1 MMNRDIRRKFF
12 ARKIREWRKNP
23 ILFFREALHFE
34 PDDWQIEVA
43 LSLRDN
49 PRTSVKSGQGVGKTA
64 ATAALILWFL
74 VCFPFSKVVATA
86 PTKRQLIDVL
96 WSEIAVWMNKSP
108 LLQAILDPTATY
120 IRMIGAEKV
129 WFAAAVAS
137 SKPENI
143 AGSHADNLLFV
154 VDEASGVDDK
164 IIETINGTLSGKN
177 NKLLLLG
184 NPTKAEGSFYESHTS
199 ARALYSCFT
208 VNAEE
213 SPRTNKENIEA
224 MAQKYGRDSN
234 VYRVRVLGEFPLNE
248 DDVLIPIGL
257 VEQSIM
263 TDWEEPEI
271 PEHIRICADVARFG
285 SDKTI
290 ISQRVDKKIDIIHKR
305 NGMDTVWTANVILR
319 EYIRLLERYPDYD
332 GLVVACVDDG
342 GVGGGVTDNLRRAK
356 REDPVTY
363 ARLVIV
369 PVQFGLPLGKKSKLY
384 YDTTSLMMGVLRDEL
399 STKDDKGNPK
409 ECGVIL
415 PNDSELVAQLSTRKY
430 EFRGP
435 KIKVEGKDEF
445 KKRTE
450 KTSPDEADSVIMCVL
465 PLRFAKRKE
474 AR

>member
-1 MMNRDIRRKFF
+1 M
-12 ARKIREWRKNP
+12 
-23 ILFFREALHFE
+23 
-34 PDDWQIEVA
+34 
-43 LSLRDN
+43 
-49 PRTSVKSGQGVGKTA
+49 
-64 ATAALILWFL
+64 
-74 VCFPFSKVVATA
+74 
-86 PTKRQLIDVL
+86 
-96 WSEIAVWMNKSP
+96 
-108 LLQAILDPTATY
+108 
-120 IRMIGAEKV
+120 